1 MPSVSLFEPATRTR
15 IDQLTEYFVNHGV
28 IDRVDAVHRAY
39 VAIGKIA
46 QKQAFILAFSDTYV
60 LGVALIVALL
70 AGLVLKKPDRLDSSG
85 AH

>member
-1 MPSVSLFEPATRTR
+1 M
-15 IDQLTEYFVNHGV
+15 
-28 IDRVDAVHRAY
+28 HRAY